1 MKHSSQ
7 AVFSEA
13 QMKAIAVV
21 VGDLL
26 QRALEEAKKDYSSE
40 DTSPNLASGSQRSSA
55 QGVCGVCGRG
65 VMSS

>member
-13 QMKAIAVV
+13 QMKAIEV

-40 DTSPNLASGSQRSSA
+40 DTSPNLASGSQGSSA